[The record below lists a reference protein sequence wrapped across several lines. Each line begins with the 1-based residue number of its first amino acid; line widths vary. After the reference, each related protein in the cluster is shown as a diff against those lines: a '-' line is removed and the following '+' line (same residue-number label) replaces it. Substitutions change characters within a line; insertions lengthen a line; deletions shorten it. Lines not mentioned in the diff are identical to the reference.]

1 MRQTE
6 WMVAILTTVAAGW
19 LHGAFLISAAGL
31 TIPFPAANVSWLGA
45 ERGSVG
51 DKQLVR

>member
-1 MRQTE
+1 MDGGDFGHGRRR
-6 WMVAILTTVAAGW
+6 LAAWG
-19 LHGAFLISAAGL
+19 FLISAAGL

>member
-1 MRQTE
+1 MTASLPKTSLRQTV
-6 WMVAILTTVAAGW
+6 WMVAILATV
-19 LHGAFLISAAGL
+19 AAGL

>member
-1 MRQTE
+1 MTAPPQKTFLRQTE
-6 WMVAILTTVAAGW
+6 WMVAIGATV
-19 LHGAFLISAAGL
+19 AAGL

-45 ERGSVG
+45 KRGSVG

>member
-1 MRQTE
+1 MDCGNFGHCRRRLAE
-6 WMVAILTTVAAGW
+6 WV
-19 LHGAFLISAAGL
+19 FLIYAAGL

-45 ERGSVG
+45 KRGSVG

>member
-1 MRQTE
+1 MDGGNFGHGRRR
-6 WMVAILTTVAAGW
+6 LAAWG
-19 LHGAFLISAAGL
+19 FLIPVAGL

-51 DKQLVR
+51 DQRLVR

>member
-1 MRQTE
+1 MDGGNFGHRRRR
-6 WMVAILTTVAAGW
+6 LAAWG
-19 LHGAFLISAAGL
+19 FLIHTAGL